1 MEMSQVMSLNTFPK
15 FSSVGVISGY
25 KLKLPVKL
33 YHFQD
38 NLLQI
43 NFFLIGSLNDLKK
56 SNFSSIPHQFRS
68 FAKVV
73 NRNESPFFFF

>member
-1 MEMSQVMSLNTFPK
+1 MEMSQVMSLNTFLK

-33 YHFQD
+33 YHFQG

-43 NFFLIGSLNDLKK
+43 YFFELV
-56 SNFSSIPHQFRS
+56 H
-68 FAKVV
+68 
-73 NRNESPFFFF
+73 